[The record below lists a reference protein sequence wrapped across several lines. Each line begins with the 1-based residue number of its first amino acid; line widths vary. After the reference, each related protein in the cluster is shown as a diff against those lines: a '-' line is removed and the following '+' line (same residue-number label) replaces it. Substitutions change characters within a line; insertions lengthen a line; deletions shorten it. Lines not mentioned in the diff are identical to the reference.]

1 MCDSL
6 DNLSKTYQS
15 ENTSTE
21 AKAVA
26 LDHSTAALKNAN
38 NYLVEQLTA
47 VEQRN
52 QDMLREMQELRQE
65 LADMRASVQGYSPEK
80 FAQSMAVAIKFLEEA
95 NGIYKHAQQPV
106 SGGLM
111 KEIGEDSR
119 FFNVLLRGRPE
130 QCDRYGEWRIAWGD
144 HEDEI
149 EKAWASVGVNV
160 YLSRDGYNTYR
171 ISNGEAVT

>member
-1 MCDSL
+1 VCDSL

-15 ENTSTE
+15 ENSSTE

-65 LADMRASVQGYSPEK
+65 LADMRASVQGYSPE
-80 FAQSMAVAIKFLEEA
+80 
-95 NGIYKHAQQPV
+95 
-106 SGGLM
+106 
-111 KEIGEDSR
+111 
-119 FFNVLLRGRPE
+119 
-130 QCDRYGEWRIAWGD
+130 
-144 HEDEI
+144 
-149 EKAWASVGVNV
+149 
-160 YLSRDGYNTYR
+160 
-171 ISNGEAVT
+171 